1 MMILVMCYDLTCVN
15 NKNYKVVNL
24 LIKLANYWI
33 LRVDFC
39 TTVLNEN
46 FGLNLYI
53 FLSINICYQ
62 VNSEERKVKIHV

>member
-15 NKNYKVVNL
+15 KKNYKVVNL

-39 TTVLNEN
+39 TIVLNEN

>member
-1 MMILVMCYDLTCVN
+1 MMILVMYYDLACVN

-39 TTVLNEN
+39 TIVLNEN

>member
-39 TTVLNEN
+39 TIVLNEN

>member
-1 MMILVMCYDLTCVN
+1 MMILVMYYDLTCVN

-39 TTVLNEN
+39 IIVLNEN

>member
-1 MMILVMCYDLTCVN
+1 MYYDLACVN

-24 LIKLANYWI
+24 LIKLANYLT

-39 TTVLNEN
+39 TIALNEN

-53 FLSINICYQ
+53 FLSINICY
-62 VNSEERKVKIHV
+62 